1 MPKVSISEAAR
12 MAGIARSTLYRVYI
26 KTGIISTEK
35 DFSGHPVIDVS
46 ELVRVFPALAAVSTP
61 VSEEDKLNQYA
72 TGEKYRL
79 LQADVCRLED
89 LLRAKNEELG
99 RALAEIDWLRKK
111 VDAMEQKL
119 LTGPDTK
126 RRWWWPW

>member
-26 KTGIISTEK
+26 QTGKISVDK
-35 DFSGHPVIDVS
+35 DSNERPVIDVS
-46 ELVRVFPALAAVSTP
+46 ELVRVFPDLEPVSES
-61 VSEEDKLNQYA
+61 VSEEDKINQFA

-79 LQADVCRLED
+79 LQAELARTEA
-89 LLRAKNEELG
+89 LLQAKQEELA
-99 RALAEIDWLRKK
+99 RALVEIDWLRKK
-111 VDAMEQKL
+111 VDAMEQRL
-119 LTGPDTK
+119 LAGPDTK